1 MAAKLSNHDHADHHG
16 YGGHGRWWL
25 LFDGPFTVKKNKK
38 TIKVLL
44 FVVNLWVLFL
54 FHEVKNHGFQS
65 EKKQWVNND
74 DDDVTLP
81 KYKISMFIILY
92 FQKLPAFS
100 NGEEEVSYIQL
111 ISSPIYLEVLFDLI

>member
-1 MAAKLSNHDHADHHG
+1 MSFISVSWSEKPRLSK
-16 YGGHGRWWL
+16 R
-25 LFDGPFTVKKNKK
+25 
-38 TIKVLL
+38 
-44 FVVNLWVLFL
+44 
-54 FHEVKNHGFQS
+54 
-65 EKKQWVNND
+65 EKKQWVN

-111 ISSPIYLEVLFDLI
+111 ISSPIYL